1 MSKQITI
8 NDSFYKKIG
17 GIKAAAEEKV
27 KDRAEAI
34 VDYAVSISPVDTG
47 AYVES
52 FSVVPR
58 GAGGGRMRSSK
69 GRAKAPNP
77 IAVKEQEAARLKS
90 DLDKIDIVE
99 SGGFVLRNRAPHANS
114 VETGEGWPRKIK
126 RRKTRKIKHTKKGYY
141 VFLKTKD
148 RFR

>member
-1 MSKQITI
+1 MSKQVTF
-8 NDSFYKKIG
+8 NDSFSKLDGAID
-17 GIKAAAEEKV
+17 AAAEKKV
-27 KDRAEAI
+27 RGVAEAI

-58 GAGGGRMRSSK
+58 GAGGGRMRSSN

-77 IAVKEQEAARLKS
+77 IAVQEQEAARLKS
-90 DLDKIDIVE
+90 DLDNIDIVE
-99 SGGFVLRNRAPHANS
+99 SGGFVLRNRAPHANR
-114 VETGEGWPRKIK
+114 VETGEDWPI
-126 RRKTRKIKHTKKGYY
+126 TEGYY

-148 RFR
+148 KFR

>member
-1 MSKQITI
+1 MSKQVTF
-8 NDSFYKKIG
+8 NDLL
-17 GIKAAAEEKV
+17 KAAAEDKV
-27 KDRAEAI
+27 RVVAEAI

-58 GAGGGRMRSSK
+58 GAGGGRMRSSN

-77 IAVKEQEAARLKS
+77 IAVQEQEAARLKS
-90 DLDKIDIVE
+90 DLDNIDIIE
-99 SGGFVLRNRAPHANS
+99 SGGFVLRNRAPHANR
-114 VETGEGWPRKIK
+114 VEIGGWPKSIK
-126 RRKTRKIKHTKKGYY
+126 EGYY

-148 RFR
+148 KFR